1 MTDTAVAADFNESL
15 DIESGLTAKVTLD
28 LAVMI
33 YILTKLRDVILGQVL
48 DSYIGINSCC
58 GDNIACGF
66 ATDAVDIGQS
76 DLDSFLSRQVNTCLG
91 FSQMTITFPLRLII
105 LHFSHIFLTEGLT
118 FIRIPSFYLER
129 HVMRPFVR
137 SYGDIST
144 VTLSPGRMRM

>member
-1 MTDTAVAADFNESL
+1 MADTAIAADLDESL

-66 ATDAVDIGQS
+66 ATDTVDVGQS
-76 DLDSFLSRQVNTCLG
+76 DLDSFLSRQVNTSNTRHL
-91 FSQMTITFPLRLII
+91 SVAPPLN
-105 LHFSHIFLTEGLT
+105 GL
-118 FIRIPSFYLER
+118 R
-129 HVMRPFVR
+129 H
-137 SYGDIST
+137 
-144 VTLSPGRMRM
+144 

>member
-1 MTDTAVAADFNESL
+1 MTDTAIAADLDESL

-66 ATDAVDIGQS
+66 ATDTVDVGQN
-76 DLDSFLSRQVNTCLG
+76 LK
-91 FSQMTITFPLRLII
+91 
-105 LHFSHIFLTEGLT
+105 
-118 FIRIPSFYLER
+118 YA
-129 HVMRPFVR
+129 PFVSCTSIEWFASLALTLLVLGIFTDDHYFSLALDDLTLFTHFFDRR
-137 SYGDIST
+137 SDFH
-144 VTLSPGRMRM
+144 

>member
-76 DLDSFLSRQVNTCLG
+76 DLDSFLSRQVNT
-91 FSQMTITFPLRLII
+91 
-105 LHFSHIFLTEGLT
+105 
-118 FIRIPSFYLER
+118 
-129 HVMRPFVR
+129 
-137 SYGDIST
+137 
-144 VTLSPGRMRM
+144 